1 MGYVYL
7 VQLSNIIAI
16 TAILVRVDLYVYIKL
31 LFLFFLSGL
40 ILLLHN
46 LVYDVC
52 QPPTRDLFYFTTLEY
67 RGAASHDSSSKQL
80 RNVRRRHIQPL
91 VYTLPHRRL
100 FCRLQRHVSYVI
112 TPTQALHFFFFFG
125 KTVKTWPQTRHHKSR
140 LCEARVLAHAF

>member
-40 ILLLHN
+40 ILLFHN

-52 QPPTRDLFYFTTLEY
+52 QPPTRGLFYFTTLEY

-80 RNVRRRHIQPL
+80 RIVRRRHVQPL

-100 FCRLQRHVSYVI
+100 FCRLQRHFVRYYTNSGF
-112 TPTQALHFFFFFG
+112 ALFFFFG